1 MVFVVDLWKMN
12 NIEEFNFINDLYDL
26 YRNLFTDKQILIMDK
41 YYKFNLSLS
50 EISDE
55 LNISRSAV
63 LDSINH
69 CKEKLKD
76 YESILKLNE
85 KHKKIK
91 EILEN
96 NDVDDEIKE
105 KIYKEL

>member
-1 MVFVVDLWKMN
+1 MN
-12 NIEEFNFINDLYDL
+12 NIEEFNFINDLYDI

-41 YYKFNLSLS
+41 YYKFNLSLG
-50 EISDE
+50 EISEE

-69 CKEKLKD
+69 CKNKLTE
-76 YESILKLNE
+76 YESILELNK
-85 KHKKIK
+85 KHKNIK
-91 EILEN
+91 NILEKSGISE
-96 NDVDDEIKE
+96 EIKE